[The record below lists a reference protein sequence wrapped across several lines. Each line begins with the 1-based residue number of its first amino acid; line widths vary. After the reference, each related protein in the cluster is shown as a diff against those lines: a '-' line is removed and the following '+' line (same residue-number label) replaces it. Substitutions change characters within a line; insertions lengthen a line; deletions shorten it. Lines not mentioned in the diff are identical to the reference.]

1 MRDIK
6 SIRLNEKIRVPE
18 VRLIDVDGKQIG
30 IVPTSEALKMAYEKG
45 LDLVEVSPEVN
56 PPVCRIMDF
65 GKYKYQLEKKEKEAK
80 KKQKEI
86 EVKEFKL
93 GFNISDHDYSY
104 RKDHMI
110 DILKEGN
117 KVKITIVFKGRQI
130 AFKDKGYE
138 LIEKIKNDLSE
149 YAVTEKEP
157 KLEGKRLFAVFAPK
171 KK

>member
-6 SIRLNEKIRVPE
+6 SIRINEKIRVPE

-30 IVPTSEALKMAYEKG
+30 IVPISEALRIANEKG
-45 LDLVEVSPEVN
+45 LDLVEVSPEAK

-86 EVKEFKL
+86 EVKEFKI

-104 RKDHMI
+104 RKEHMI
-110 DILKEGN
+110 EILKEGN
-117 KVKITIVFKGRQI
+117 KVKVTIVFKGRQI

-138 LIEKIKNDLSE
+138 LIDKIQNDLSE
-149 YAVTEKEP
+149 YAIIEKEP
-157 KLEGKRLFAVFAPK
+157 KFEGKKLFVVFAPRK
-171 KK
+171 K

>member
-6 SIRLNEKIRVPE
+6 DIRVNGKIKVPE

-30 IVPTSEALKMAYEKG
+30 IVPTNEALKIAYEKG
-45 LDLVEVSPEVN
+45 LDLVEVNPEAK

-80 KKQKEI
+80 KKVKEI

-93 GFNISDHDYSY
+93 GFNISEHDYSY

-110 DILKEGN
+110 EELTEGN

-130 AFKDKGYE
+130 AFKDKGFE
-138 LIEKIKNDLSE
+138 LIKKIADDLAA
-149 YAVTEKEP
+149 YAVIEKEP
-157 KLEGKRLFAVFAPK
+157 KFEGKRLFVVFSPK

>member
-6 SIRLNEKIRVPE
+6 SIRINEKIKTNE
-18 VRLIDVDGKQIG
+18 VRLIDSDGKQIG
-30 IVPTSEALKMAYEKG
+30 IVPISEAIKIAYEKG
-45 LDLVEVSPEVN
+45 LDLVEVSPDTN
-56 PPVCRIMDF
+56 PPVCKIMDF

-104 RKDHMI
+104 RKEHMI
-110 DILKEGN
+110 EILKEGN
-117 KVKITIVFKGRQI
+117 KVKVTIVFKGRQI

-138 LIEKIKNDLSE
+138 LIERIKNDLND
-149 YAVTEKEP
+149 YGVIEKEP
-157 KLEGKRLFAVFAPK
+157 KLEGRKLFAVFAPK

>member
-65 GKYKYQLEKKEKEAK
+65 VKYKYQLEKKEKEAK

-149 YAVTEKEP
+149 YAVIEKEP